1 MVWEVIDVGVL
12 RIILSVVFILISIA
26 LTVLVLA
33 QEGKT
38 QNLGAIQ
45 GFAETTYWGKNKGR
59 SKEGIL
65 KKVTVVRVVFFIVLS
80 VVLNLTMF

>member
-1 MVWEVIDVGVL
+1 MGVL
-12 RIILSVVFILISIA
+12 RIILSVVFILISIV

-59 SKEGIL
+59 SREGIL
-65 KKVTVVRVVFFIVLS
+65 KKVTIVLAVCFLVLS
-80 VVLNLTMF
+80 VVLNLTVC